1 MNSQKFLGEFIDLYG
16 YQEFGNLITENCQDR
31 LVESNNHYADTQYIF
46 IMEFAITHLNGI
58 KLKNNNHGSEGPN
71 CKTTCKKK

>member
-16 YQEFGNLITENCQDR
+16 YQEFGNLITENYQDR

-46 IMEFAITHLNGI
+46 MMESVRLAVKLEI
-58 KLKNNNHGSEGPN
+58 KPAEMSY
-71 CKTTCKKK
+71 